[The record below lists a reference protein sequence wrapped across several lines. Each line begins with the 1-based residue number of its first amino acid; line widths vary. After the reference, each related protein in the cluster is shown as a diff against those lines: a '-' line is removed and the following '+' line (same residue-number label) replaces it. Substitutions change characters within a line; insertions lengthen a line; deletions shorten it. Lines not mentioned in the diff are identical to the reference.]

1 MPFPILAVGF
11 FPWLVGLFSSIL
23 GGLYTWFVSFVALRS
38 AAQFALVTAYVI
50 AIAAITV
57 TVATVIK
64 GFIFAIQV
72 TMPASLGA
80 ATYFLPNN
88 INVIM
93 GAYVSMRV
101 AYYLYTWTSHR
112 LTAYV
117 RVVGAV

>member
-11 FPWLVGLFSSIL
+11 FPWLVGLFTSIL
-23 GGLYTWFVSFVALRS
+23 TGLFTWFVSFVALRS
-38 AAQFALVTAYVI
+38 AARFAIVTTYVI

-64 GFIFAIQV
+64 GFIFGIQV

-80 ATYFLPNN
+80 ATYFLPSN
-88 INVIM
+88 INVVM

-101 AYYLYTWTSHR
+101 AFFLYTWTHNR